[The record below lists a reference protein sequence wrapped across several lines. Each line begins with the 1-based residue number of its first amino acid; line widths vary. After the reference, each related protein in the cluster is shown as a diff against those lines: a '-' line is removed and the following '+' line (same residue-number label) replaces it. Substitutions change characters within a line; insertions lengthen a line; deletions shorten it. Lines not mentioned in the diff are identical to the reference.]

1 MRLVAALMTRP
12 AARWPKTRHS
22 MRIWPV
28 AATTFA
34 FFAWG
39 LAFASEENVD
49 GDRLSE
55 CYGTYD
61 AMVGLGEA
69 GKITAEERATF
80 EAQRGRAESLAMDRL
95 KSEGLSEDLAREQLE
110 GHALF
115 MRSELRDIRD
125 GGVGIYNTEEMR
137 KLALSC
143 DPLMGK

>member
-1 MRLVAALMTRP
+1 
-12 AARWPKTRHS
+12 
-22 MRIWPV
+22 
-28 AATTFA
+28 
-34 FFAWG
+34 
-39 LAFASEENVD
+39 
-49 GDRLSE
+49 
-55 CYGTYD
+55 
-61 AMVGLGEA
+61 MVGLGDT
-69 GKITAEERATF
+69 GKITAEERAAF
-80 EAQRGRAESLAMDRL
+80 EAQRGKAESLAMDRL